1 MKRSSIKR
9 STKPMSRGKAIK
21 TRRKVRPKVG
31 GIDYLALCR
40 GQRCYLQ
47 IDWVCS
53 PIETVVPCHS
63 NQLIHGKGMRIKAKD
78 EFTVPGC
85 MRCHAELDQGK
96 RLTKLAKFGIWD
108 QAYTLWKIQRETLI
122 EQLNTKG

>member
-1 MKRSSIKR
+1 M
-9 STKPMSRGKAIK
+9 K
-21 TRRKVRPKVG
+21 TRRKVRPKVN

-47 IDWVCS
+47 IDVCS

-63 NQLIHGKGMRIKAKD
+63 NQLIHGKGVGIKAKD

-96 RLTKLAKFGIWD
+96 RLTKAQKFAAWD
-108 QAYTLWKIQRETLI
+108 SAYVRWAAYRETMV
-122 EQLNTKG
+122 NHN